1 MNVQEWSRPTAPPE
15 GVKRGNLMM
24 DEALISSDILE
35 PLIRPV
41 CVLEEGFVLLHS
53 CRKGEF
59 DLLLSV
65 MSSV

>member
-1 MNVQEWSRPTAPPE
+1 
-15 GVKRGNLMM
+15 MM
-24 DEALISSDILE
+24 DEALISSDIFE
-35 PLIRPV
+35 PLIRPA
-41 CVLEEGFVLLHS
+41 CVLEEGVVLLHS